1 MSSLQ
6 AEYARSLGIIPKER
20 PILNEK
26 FFPVTGGKYIVI
38 HNDGKLPSKLY
49 DYFPEVISLLRPI
62 LNKFG
67 YKIHQIGGPNDPKLD
82 NIDSQYLG
90 LSWGQNFHVIKNA
103 SLFLGI
109 DSINSHAAAA
119 YEIPS
124 VVLFSH
130 TYPCQVLT
138 SWLPDNKRRILT
150 PDYGGKKPS
159 FSPVEDPKTI
169 RTIKVEDIVNSVF
182 QLLHLD
188 AKLDMQTIRVGK
200 DYHEPVMEIIPD
212 FFAENPA
219 LKGGTLH
226 MRMDLFYNDQ
236 CLWKWLQEGYRA
248 NIITDRPISLDGL
261 KQFRQ
266 NINRV
271 TLTADNP
278 ESYDLNYV
286 KSVKNIGLDLLMIG
300 TNEQTIAN
308 VREKFFDYSVES
320 LDHPERSLVDK
331 VPKDAKFFTKKQI
344 HSGGKIFP
352 SIAHYKK
359 NIPFSKANKI
369 LDSEDFWL
377 DIEYYYFY
385 K

>member
-1 MSSLQ
+1 MSDLLNT
-6 AEYARSLGIIPKER
+6 YAAALGVIPKNR
-20 PILNEK
+20 PTINDK
-26 FFPVTGGKYIVI
+26 FFPLKDDKYIVI
-38 HNDGKLPSKLY
+38 HNDNKLPSKYYEYL
-49 DYFPEVISLLRPI
+49 PEVISLLKPVLRQ
-62 LNKFG
+62 LG
-67 YKIHQIGGPNDPKLD
+67 YKIYQAGGPNDPILEAA
-82 NIDSQYLG
+82 DSQYLG
-90 LSWGQNFHVIKNA
+90 LSWGQSFFIIKNA

-109 DSINSHAAAA
+109 DSVLAHVAAA
-119 YEIPS
+119 YGIPS
-124 VVLFSH
+124 VILYSH
-130 TYPCQVLT
+130 TFPEQCDTQ
-138 SWLPDNKRRILT
+138 WLPPEKKMVLK
-150 PDYGGKKPS
+150 PDWGENKPS
-159 FSPVEDPKTI
+159 YSPVEDPKTI

-236 CLWKWLQEGYRA
+236 CLWKWLSEGYRA

-266 NINRV
+266 NVNRV
-271 TLTADNP
+271 TLMVDNT

-300 TNEQTIAN
+300 TNEQTISR

-320 LDHPERSLVDK
+320 LDRPERSLIDK
-331 VPKDAKFFTKKQI
+331 IPKDAKFFTKKQI

-377 DIEYYYFY
+377 DSEYYYFY